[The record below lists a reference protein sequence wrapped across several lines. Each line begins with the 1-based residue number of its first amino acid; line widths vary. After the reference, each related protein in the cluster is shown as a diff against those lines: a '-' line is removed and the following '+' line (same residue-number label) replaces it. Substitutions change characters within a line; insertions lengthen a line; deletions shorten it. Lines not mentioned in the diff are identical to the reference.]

1 MLQSIRDRLTG
12 PLVWFVV
19 GLIAIPFAF
28 WGIDSFNTGG
38 GDPVMAEVGDQKI
51 TQNEFSRA
59 YEQRYQQY
67 RSLLGENFRADLFD
81 ENQFRRLTL
90 DDMVQESALRQF
102 ARASGYRASDAVLR
116 DYLVSI
122 PAFQKD
128 GRFSAET
135 YRELLQRQNLPVD
148 RYEAQL
154 RESLVIDQLRGAV
167 QDTSFA
173 TEQDVWTAFR
183 LQNQT
188 REVAVATVGAE
199 AFRAQIEPDEAR
211 IAEYFDA
218 NRDRFRAPERVRVRY
233 VELDRNR
240 LPPVEDPA
248 PELLRSIYDAEKDA
262 RFVTAEERKAS
273 HVLINFGADSE
284 AARAEAESVLA
295 KLRGGAVFAEIAEQE
310 SDDPGSREQGGDL
323 GWVRK
328 GMMVPAFEQALF
340 GTAEG
345 ELVGPV
351 ETEFGWHVIR
361 VDEIRAQS
369 VRAFEDADVQAEL
382 LEVYRNRE
390 SEERFQELSATL
402 DQTAFENTTLEPVAE
417 AVGLE
422 IQTSDWFTRS
432 GGAGIA
438 ASREVQVAAFSPEVL
453 DAGENS
459 RPLANGPDALVVLHK
474 ESYEPARQRTIDEVR
489 DQVRDA
495 LIAEA
500 AIERAREVAAQVADA
515 VRAGTALSEALEPH
529 GLEIDFDGIA
539 ARGQAELDQ
548 RVAEQVFAMPRP
560 AASSVQVE
568 VLSDTRADPVVVVL
582 RAVNDMKQDVVE
594 AEVLEQERRTV
605 RESLAGSEFAGYR
618 EAVEEAVSVEIHR
631 SPDTPAEDPLQ
642 P

>member
-12 PLVWFVV
+12 PFVWFVV

-38 GDPVMAEVGDQKI
+38 GDPVMAKVGDQKI

-59 YEQRYQQY
+59 YDQRYQQY

-173 TEQDVWTAFR
+173 TEQNAWTAFR
-183 LQNQT
+183 LHKQT
-188 REVAVATVGAE
+188 RDVAVASIGAE
-199 AFRAQIEPDEAR
+199 AFKSRIEPDEAQ

-233 VELDRNR
+233 VELDRKR
-240 LPPVEDPA
+240 LPPIEDPA
-248 PELLRSIYDAEKDA
+248 PELLRSIYDAEKEA
-262 RFVTAEERKAS
+262 RFVTAEERRAS
-273 HVLINFGADSE
+273 HVLINFGADAQ

-295 KLRGGAVFAEIAEQE
+295 QLRDGADFAELAKRE
-310 SDDPGSREQGGDL
+310 SDDPGSREKGGDL

-340 GTAEG
+340 GAAEG

-361 VDEIRAQS
+361 VDEVRGRA
-369 VRAFEDADVQAEL
+369 VRAFEDPDVQAEL
-382 LEVYRNRE
+382 LELYRNRE
-390 SEERFQELSATL
+390 SEARFQELSETL
-402 DQTAFENTTLEPVAE
+402 EQSAFENTTLEPVAR
-417 AVGLE
+417 ATGLE

-438 ASREVQVAAFSPEVL
+438 ASREVQAAAFSPEVI

-495 LIAEA
+495 LIADA
-500 AIERAREVAAQVADA
+500 AVKRAREVATQVADA
-515 VRAGTALSEALEPH
+515 VRAGKALSEAVEAH
-529 GLEIDFDGIA
+529 GLKVDFDGTA

-548 RVAEQVFAMPRP
+548 RISEQVFAMPRP
-560 AASSVQVE
+560 AAAGVQVE
-568 VLSDTRADPVVVVL
+568 VLTNTRADPVVVVL
-582 RAVNDMKQDVVE
+582 RAVNEIKREEVD
-594 AEVLEQERRTV
+594 AEVLEQERSKIRQ
-605 RESLAGSEFAGYR
+605 SLAGSEFAGYR

-631 SPDTPAEDPLQ
+631 SPDAPVEDPLQ

>member
-12 PLVWFVV
+12 PFVWFVV

-38 GDPVMAEVGDQKI
+38 GDPVMAKVGDQKI

-59 YEQRYQQY
+59 YDQRYQQY

-116 DYLVSI
+116 DYLVNI

-173 TEQDVWTAFR
+173 TEQNAWTAFR
-183 LQNQT
+183 LHKQT
-188 REVAVATVGAE
+188 RDVAVASIGAD
-199 AFRAQIEPDEAR
+199 AFKSRIEPDEAQ

-233 VELDRNR
+233 VELDRKR
-240 LPPVEDPA
+240 LPPIEDPA
-248 PELLRSIYDAEKDA
+248 PELLRSIYDAEKEA
-262 RFVTAEERKAS
+262 RFVTAEERRAS
-273 HVLINFGADSE
+273 HVLINFGADAQ

-295 KLRGGAVFAEIAEQE
+295 QLRDGADFAELAKRE
-310 SDDPGSREQGGDL
+310 SDDPGSREKGGDL

-340 GTAEG
+340 GAAEG

-361 VDEIRAQS
+361 VDEVRGRA
-369 VRAFEDADVQAEL
+369 VRAFEDPDVQAEL
-382 LEVYRNRE
+382 LELYRNRE
-390 SEERFQELSATL
+390 SEARFQELSETL
-402 DQTAFENTTLEPVAE
+402 EQSAFENTTLEPVAR
-417 AVGLE
+417 ATGLE

-438 ASREVQVAAFSPEVL
+438 ASREVQAAAFSPEVI

-495 LIAEA
+495 LIADA
-500 AIERAREVAAQVADA
+500 AVKRAREVATQVADA
-515 VRAGTALSEALEPH
+515 VRAGKALSEAVEAH
-529 GLEIDFDGIA
+529 GLKVDFDGTA

-548 RVAEQVFAMPRP
+548 RISEQVFAMPRP
-560 AASSVQVE
+560 AAAGVQVE
-568 VLSDTRADPVVVVL
+568 VLTNTRADPVVVVL
-582 RAVNDMKQDVVE
+582 RAVNEMKREEVD
-594 AEVLEQERRTV
+594 AEVLEQERSKIRQ
-605 RESLAGSEFAGYR
+605 SLAGSEFAGYR

-631 SPDTPAEDPLQ
+631 SPDAPVEDPLQ